1 MASYSSS
8 NDLAGTQ
15 QNLSTAYKTILSVLA
30 GSTPRRGYIS
40 DIIVGADGTPAD
52 NVVVFSVYRQTADDG
67 TKTNVTPLAV
77 DPGDPTFTGLSRA
90 NYSAEP
96 TITATSQLLTF
107 ALNQRATFE
116 WAAAPGSELVFP
128 ATANNGLA
136 IRAKSP
142 AYTSTVLARAEVEE

>member
-1 MASYSSS
+1 V
-8 NDLAGTQ
+8 
-15 QNLSTAYKTILSVLA
+15 LSVLA
-30 GSTPRRGYIS
+30 GATPRRGYVCN
-40 DIIVGADGTPAD
+40 IIVGADSTPAD
-52 NVVVFSVYRQTADDG
+52 NVLVLSVHRQTADDG
-67 TKTNVTPLAV
+67 TKTNVTPLAM
-77 DPGDPTFTGLSRA
+77 DPGDPVFTGLGRA

-142 AYTSTVLARAEVEE
+142 AYTSTVLARAEIEE